1 MTVTLGRAALGVP
14 GVLGVGLVAV
24 AVATAVVLPVAIAL
38 NARLLLSRCA
48 LNDADMSIDCA
59 ETAVANMQVAQSPA
73 ILPPFFMRNL
83 PFSFTSS
90 TKTIYCQS
98 AKNRD
103 SAD

>member
-1 MTVTLGRAALGVP
+1 
-14 GVLGVGLVAV
+14 
-24 AVATAVVLPVAIAL
+24 
-38 NARLLLSRCA
+38 
-48 LNDADMSIDCA
+48 MSIDCA